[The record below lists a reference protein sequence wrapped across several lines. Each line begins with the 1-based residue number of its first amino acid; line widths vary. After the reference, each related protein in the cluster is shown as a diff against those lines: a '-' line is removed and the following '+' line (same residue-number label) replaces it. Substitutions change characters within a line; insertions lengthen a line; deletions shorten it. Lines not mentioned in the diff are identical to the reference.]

1 MLKIIY
7 QFFCLI
13 YVFLLPGWVL
23 TLPFS
28 KKFKLPTRFF
38 VSFGLS
44 VTIIPLASFTIA
56 MLLGT
61 FVKETL
67 ILALATLIN
76 ATGLIIILLKKLKNY
91 VPSYSPR
98 R

>member
-7 QFFCLI
+7 LSFSLI

-28 KKFKLPTRFF
+28 KKFKLSSRFF
-38 VSFGLS
+38 ISFALS
-44 VTIIPLASFTIA
+44 IIIIPLASFSMA
-56 MLLGT
+56 MLMGT

-67 ILALATLIN
+67 IFGLATLIN
-76 ATGLIIILLKKLKNY
+76 AAGLITILFKKLKNY